1 MTKLTNKA
9 WRTRKA
15 AAMHA
20 SFSVSVAFTAAIVL
34 ATACSAVTVPGSGS
48 PGGTKVKASGPI
60 TLAVVPKAVG
70 FDFWDSVRK
79 GAQCAASKVPDVTL
93 QWDGVTA
100 ETDVTGQVNLLQ
112 NFLTRQVDG
121 LVYAA
126 TDAKVLAQVTED
138 ALSRNVPVIN
148 IDSGTNPQPSGVP
161 VFATDN
167 VTAARKAADLLAD
180 ALGPGTHKVA
190 FIPFQPGTVTNDQ
203 RTTGFKEALAK
214 HPNLTL
220 VAEQSSNSD
229 PNTALSVTENILTA
243 NPDLDGIFAA
253 NEPGVVGATNALNQA
268 GKAGKIKLIGWD
280 ASPDEIRGVT
290 TGAITALVVQNPFR
304 MGFDSVNAMVQ
315 TVRTGRVAPSEDTG
329 VTFVTNQNLND
340 PHVQAALQPSCAN
353 PPA

>member
-1 MTKLTNKA
+1 MRVRLSA
-9 WRTRKA
+9 SLACA
-15 AAMHA
+15 AAVILLT
-20 SFSVSVAFTAAIVL
+20 SG
-34 ATACSAVTVPGSGS
+34 CPAVTVQDSGADGH
-48 PGGTKVKASGPI
+48 PKVKTSGPI

-79 GAQCAASKVPDVTL
+79 GAQCAASKMTDVKV

-126 TDAKVLAQVTED
+126 TDAKVLAQLTQD
-138 ALSRNVPVIN
+138 SLSRNVPVIN
-148 IDSGTNPQPSGVP
+148 IDSGTNPQPDNVP

-167 VTAARKAADLLAD
+167 VAAARKAADLLAD
-180 ALGPGTHKVA
+180 ALGPGDHKVA

-203 RTTGFKEALAK
+203 RTTGFKEGLAK

-229 PNTALSVTENILTA
+229 PNTALAVTENIVTA

-253 NEPGVVGATNALNQA
+253 NEPGVVGAINALNQA
-268 GKAGKIKLIGWD
+268 GKTGKIKLIGWD
-280 ASPDEIRGVT
+280 ASPDEVKGVT
-290 TGAITALVVQNPFR
+290 SGAITTLVVQNPFR
-304 MGFDSVNAMVQ
+304 MGFDSVNAMVK
-315 TVRTGRVAPSEDTG
+315 TVRTGQIAPSEDTG
-329 VTFVTNQNLND
+329 VTFVTHQNIND
-340 PHVQAALQPSCAN
+340 PQVQAILKPSCEN
-353 PPA
+353 TRSGRPPG

>member
-1 MTKLTNKA
+1 MRIRLSVSA
-9 WRTRKA
+9 ACA
-15 AAMHA
+15 AAVIMLG
-20 SFSVSVAFTAAIVL
+20 TG
-34 ATACSAVTVPGSGS
+34 CSAATGPGSGAS
-48 PGGTKVKASGPI
+48 GGPKVKASGPL

-79 GAQCAASKVPDVTL
+79 GAQCAASKTTDVKV
-93 QWDGVTA
+93 QWNGVTA

-126 TDAKVLAQVTED
+126 TDAKVLAQVTQD

-148 IDSGTNPQPSGVP
+148 IDSGTNPQPANVP

-167 VTAARKAADLLAD
+167 VAAAQKAADLLAD
-180 ALGPGTHKVA
+180 ALGPGVHKIA
-190 FIPFQPGTVTNDQ
+190 FIPFQPGTLTNDQ
-203 RTTGFKEALAK
+203 RTKGFKEGLAK

-243 NPDLDGIFAA
+243 NPDLEGIFAA
-253 NEPGVVGATNALNQA
+253 NEPGVVGATNALTQA

-280 ASPDEIRGVT
+280 ASPDEVKGVT
-290 TGAITALVVQNPFR
+290 SGAITALVVQNPFR
-304 MGFDSVNAMVQ
+304 MGFDSVNAMVK
-315 TVRTGRVAPSEDTG
+315 TVRTGQLAASEDTG
-329 VTFVTNQNLND
+329 VTFVTPRNIND
-340 PHVQAALQPSCAN
+340 PAVQAMLRPSCAN

>member
-1 MTKLTNKA
+1 MRVRLSA
-9 WRTRKA
+9 ALASA
-15 AAMHA
+15 AA
-20 SFSVSVAFTAAIVL
+20 VL
-34 ATACSAVTVPGSGS
+34 LLTSGCGEVTVQGSGPGAS
-48 PGGTKVKASGPI
+48 PNVKSSGPI
-60 TLAVVPKAVG
+60 TIAVVPKAVG

-79 GAQCAASKVPDVTL
+79 GAQCAASKLTDVNV

-126 TDAKVLAQVTED
+126 TDAKVLAQVTQD
-138 ALSRNVPVIN
+138 AQSLNIPVIN
-148 IDSGTNPQPSGVP
+148 IDSGTNPQPDNVP

-167 VTAARKAADLLAD
+167 VAAARKAADLLAE
-180 ALGPGTHKVA
+180 ALGPGDHQVA

-203 RTTGFKEALAK
+203 RTTGFKEGLAK
-214 HPNLTL
+214 HPNLKL

-229 PNTALSVTENILTA
+229 PSTALSVTENILTA

-280 ASPDEIRGVT
+280 ASPDEVAGVT
-290 TGAITALVVQNPFR
+290 SGAITALVVQNPFR
-304 MGFDSVNAMVQ
+304 MGFDSVNAMVT
-315 TVRTGRVAPSEDTG
+315 TVRTGQVASSEDTG
-329 VTFVTNQNLND
+329 VTFVTQENIND
-340 PHVQAALQPSCAN
+340 PQVQAILQPSCDN

>member
-1 MTKLTNKA
+1 MQG
-9 WRTRKA
+9 
-15 AAMHA
+15 
-20 SFSVSVAFTAAIVL
+20 SD
-34 ATACSAVTVPGSGS
+34 PGGS
-48 PGGTKVKASGPI
+48 PNVKSSGPI
-60 TLAVVPKAVG
+60 TIAVVPKAVG
-70 FDFWDSVRK
+70 FDFWDSVRQ
-79 GAQCAASKVPDVTL
+79 GAQCAASKLTDVKI

-126 TDAKVLAQVTED
+126 TDAKVLAQVTQD
-138 ALSRNVPVIN
+138 AQSRNVPVIN
-148 IDSGTNPQPSGVP
+148 IDSGTNPQPDNVP

-167 VTAARKAADLLAD
+167 IVAARKAADLLAE
-180 ALGPGTHKVA
+180 ALGPGDHQVA

-203 RTTGFKEALAK
+203 RTTGFKEGLAR
-214 HPNLTL
+214 HPNLKL

-229 PNTALSVTENILTA
+229 PITALSVTENILTA

-280 ASPDEIRGVT
+280 ASPDEVAGLT
-290 TGAITALVVQNPFR
+290 SGAITALVVQNPFR
-304 MGFDSVNAMVQ
+304 MGFDSVNAMVK
-315 TVRTGRVAPSEDTG
+315 TVRTGQVASSKDTG
-329 VTFVTNQNLND
+329 VTFVTQQNIND
-340 PHVQAALQPSCAN
+340 PQVQAILQPSCDN

>member
-1 MTKLTNKA
+1 MRIILSA
-9 WRTRKA
+9 SMACVA
-15 AAMHA
+15 A
-20 SFSVSVAFTAAIVL
+20 VIVL
-34 ATACSAVTVPGSGS
+34 ASGCSTVTVPGSGPS
-48 PGGTKVKASGPI
+48 GGPTVKANGPL

-79 GAQCAASKVPDVTL
+79 GAQCAASKKTDVTL

-126 TDAKVLAQVTED
+126 TDAKVLAQVTQD

-148 IDSGTNPQPSGVP
+148 IDSGTNPQPDNVP

-167 VTAARKAADLLAD
+167 VAAARKAADLLAD
-180 ALGPGTHKVA
+180 ALGPGHHKVA

-203 RTTGFKEALAK
+203 RTKGFKEELAK

-229 PNTALSVTENILTA
+229 PITALSVTENILTA

-253 NEPGVVGATNALNQA
+253 NEPGVIGATNALNQA
-268 GKAGKIKLIGWD
+268 GQAGKIKLIGWD
-280 ASPDEIRGVT
+280 ASRDEVKGVT
-290 TGAITALVVQNPFR
+290 SGAITALVVQNPFR
-304 MGFDSVNAMVQ
+304 MGFDSVTAMVQ
-315 TVRTGRVAPSEDTG
+315 TVRTGRLAASEDTG
-329 VTFVTNQNLND
+329 VTFVTQRNINEPQ
-340 PHVQAALQPSCAN
+340 VQAVLQPSCAS

>member
-1 MTKLTNKA
+1 MGV
-9 WRTRKA
+9 RFSA
-15 AAMHA
+15 ALAGA
-20 SFSVSVAFTAAIVL
+20 ATVILLVSG
-34 ATACSAVTVPGSGS
+34 CGGVTVPGSG
-48 PGGTKVKASGPI
+48 GGPAVQASGPI

-79 GAQCAASKVPDVTL
+79 GAQCAASTMTDVRV

-148 IDSGTNPQPSGVP
+148 IDSGTDPQPANVP

-167 VTAARKAADLLAD
+167 IAAARKAADLLAD
-180 ALGPGTHKVA
+180 ALGPGEHHIA
-190 FIPFQPGTVTNDQ
+190 FLPFQPGTVTNDQ
-203 RTTGFKEALAK
+203 RTRGFKEGLAR
-214 HPNLTL
+214 HPNLKL

-243 NPDLDGIFAA
+243 NPDLAGIFAA
-253 NEPGVVGATNALNQA
+253 NEPGVVGAVNALNQA

-280 ASPDEIRGVT
+280 ASPDEVKGLT
-290 TGAITALVVQNPFR
+290 SGAITALVVQNPFR
-304 MGFDSVNAMVQ
+304 MGFDSVQAMVR
-315 TVRTGRVAPSEDTG
+315 TVRTGQIAASEDTG
-329 VTFVTNQNLND
+329 VSFVTQQNIND
-340 PHVQAALQPSCAN
+340 PEVRAILAPSCDN

>member
-1 MTKLTNKA
+1 MRDVTRTL
-9 WRTRKA
+9 TRKA
-15 AAMHA
+15 GAMR
-20 SFSVSVAFTAAIVL
+20 FKLSVSVACVAAVIVL
-34 ATACSAVTVPGSGS
+34 ASGCSAVNVPGSGAS
-48 PGGTKVKASGPI
+48 GGPKVKASGPL

-79 GAQCAASKVPDVTL
+79 GAQCAASKMTDVTL

-126 TDAKVLAQVTED
+126 TDAKVLAQVTQD

-148 IDSGTNPQPSGVP
+148 IDSGTNPQPDNVP

-167 VTAARKAADLLAD
+167 IAAARKAADLLAD
-180 ALGPGTHKVA
+180 ALGPGDHKVA

-203 RTTGFKEALAK
+203 RTKGFKEGLAR

-243 NPDLDGIFAA
+243 NPTLDGIFAA

-280 ASPDEIRGVT
+280 ASPDEVKGVT
-290 TGAITALVVQNPFR
+290 AGAITALVVQNPFR
-304 MGFDSVNAMVQ
+304 MGFDSVNAMVK
-315 TVRTGRVAPSEDTG
+315 TVRTGQLASSEDTG
-329 VTFVTNQNLND
+329 VTFVTQRNINEPQ
-340 PHVQAALQPSCAN
+340 VQAILQPSCAN